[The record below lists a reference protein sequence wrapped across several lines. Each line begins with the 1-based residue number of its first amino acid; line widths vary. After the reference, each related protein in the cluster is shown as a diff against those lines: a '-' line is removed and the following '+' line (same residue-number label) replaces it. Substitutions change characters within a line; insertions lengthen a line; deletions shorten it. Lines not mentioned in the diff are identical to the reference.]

1 MYFFQ
6 DKNENTMRCLEKR
19 RQKIEKQ
26 VFDKE
31 SELRELQVHLESMDI
46 NVPSLPTI
54 GNSGRITCS
63 KCHHKGHRNQVNN
76 PCNLQ
81 KCSSYTYC
89 GIKEKHPEYFTEIN
103 KLKNDIKK
111 KNNNIRDL

>member
-1 MYFFQ
+1 
-6 DKNENTMRCLEKR
+6 MRCLEKR

-26 VFDKE
+26 IFDKE
-31 SELRELQVHLESMDI
+31 SELRELKVHLESMDI

-76 PCNLQ
+76 PATYRSAHRTRIVASRKSTRSISQ
-81 KCSSYTYC
+81 KLTS
-89 GIKEKHPEYFTEIN
+89 
-103 KLKNDIKK
+103 
-111 KNNNIRDL
+111 